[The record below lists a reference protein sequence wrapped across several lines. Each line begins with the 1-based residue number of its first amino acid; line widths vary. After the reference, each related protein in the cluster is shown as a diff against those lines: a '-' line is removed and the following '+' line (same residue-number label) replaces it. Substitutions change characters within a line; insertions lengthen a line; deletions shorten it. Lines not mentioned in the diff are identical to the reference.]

1 MLQLQFANFRKDS
14 YLLVEGKEE
23 NDHFYIIQS
32 GKVRCFKSND
42 PKGNSIKIYG
52 AGDFVG
58 VISCMSNHSQIENV
72 IALEDTKCISVRK
85 DQYPELIE
93 KNTPIALKIIRTF
106 ANRMRSMN
114 EIFMQEAIKS
124 TSSDFPEHM
133 LDVANYYDKMGKPA
147 IAIYALYHFMKECRN
162 NVHIPQVQERFKSLS
177 TMTNFRNFEPTKELT
192 CHYER
197 DEMIFSE
204 SQSGSDMFV
213 IQDGEVAITKVTAG
227 KEVILAVLKK
237 GDMFGEM
244 ALLEN
249 KPRSACAIAHS
260 PCHLMVINRGNFNQM
275 VSTQPQ
281 LISRL
286 TTTFAERLWTSYR
299 QLDNMNIVNPVY
311 KMTDMLAL
319 QVEKA
324 KKFIGS
330 YQTELTM
337 EDLAKMVGIPDS
349 SHLSVFAQFPEDK
362 SKGFLVVKGKIFVPD
377 CNELMKIASFYRKM
391 NQKTMK
397 GENKNPYL

>member
-14 YLLVEGKEE
+14 YILVEGKED

-42 PKGNSIKIYG
+42 PKGASTKNYG

-72 IALEDTKCISVRK
+72 VALEDTKCICVRK
-85 DQYPELIE
+85 DQYPELIVN
-93 KNTPIALKIIRTF
+93 NTSIALKIIRTF

-114 EIFMQEAIKS
+114 EIFMQEAGKPAF
-124 TSSDFPEHM
+124 DFPEHI
-133 LDVANYYDKMGKPA
+133 LDVAKYYDKMGKHG
-147 IAIYALYHFMKECRN
+147 IAIYAYYHFMKECPT
-162 NVHIPQVQERFKSLS
+162 NVHIPQVQERFKTLS
-177 TMTNFRNFEPTKELT
+177 TMTDFRRFEPTKELT
-192 CHYER
+192 CSYNEG
-197 DEMIFSE
+197 EMIFSE

-249 KPRSACAIAHS
+249 KPRSASAIAHS
-260 PCHLMVINRGNFNQM
+260 NCSLMVINRGNFDKM

-286 TTTFAERLWTSYR
+286 TTSFSERLWASYR
-299 QLDNMNIVNPVY
+299 QLDNLNLINPVY

-324 KKFIGS
+324 KCFTGS
-330 YQTELTM
+330 YQTELSIS
-337 EDLAKMVGIPDS
+337 DLANMAGIPAA
-349 SHLSVFAQFPEDK
+349 SHNAVFAQFPEDK
-362 SKGFLVVKGKIFVPD
+362 SKGFLVIKNKIFVPD
-377 CNELMKIASFYRKM
+377 CKELLKIASIYKKL
-391 NQKTMK
+391 NQKAAQ
-397 GENKNPYL
+397 GEKKNPYL

>member
-14 YLLVEGKEE
+14 YLFVEGKED

-42 PKGNSIKIYG
+42 PKGYSVKVYG

-58 VISCMSNHSQIENV
+58 VISCMSNRSQIENV
-72 IALEDTKCISVRK
+72 IALADTKCISVRK

-114 EIFMQEAIKS
+114 EIFMQESIKS

-133 LDVANYYDKMGKPA
+133 LDVARYYDKMGKHS
-147 IAIYALYHFMKECRN
+147 IAIYAFYHYMKECRN
-162 NVHIPQVQERFKSLS
+162 SVHIPEVQERFKVLS
-177 TMTNFRNFEPTKELT
+177 TMTDFRNFEQTKELS
-192 CHYER
+192 CSYSK

-213 IQDGEVAITKVTAG
+213 IQEGEVAITKVTSG

-249 KPRSACAIAHS
+249 KPRSASAIAHS
-260 PCHLMVINRGNFNQM
+260 DCRLMVINRGNFDQM

-286 TTTFAERLWTSYR
+286 TTTFSERLWTSYR
-299 QLDNMNIVNPVY
+299 QLDNANLVNPVY

-319 QVEKA
+319 QLEKA
-324 KKFIGS
+324 RKFTGS
-330 YQTELTM
+330 YQTELTL
-337 EDLAKMVGIPDS
+337 EDLANMTGIPVT
-349 SHLSVFAQFPEDK
+349 SHTSVFTQFPSDK
-362 SKGFLVVKGKIFVPD
+362 SKGFLVEKGKIFVPD
-377 CNELMKIASFYRKM
+377 CVELLKIASFYRKM
-391 NQKTMK
+391 NQKATQ
-397 GENKNPYL
+397 GEKSNPYL